1 MAIAV
6 EVKGAVAISVG
17 TGSADALES
26 LGYSMNGVTY
36 IEEAFYDNVMGD
48 QNGGDAGPPIEIQV
62 FGQIHRVRMELTK
75 WDEAVADKIRAR
87 ANDNG
92 STTAG
97 SFGLTPGSL
106 LFAGGYGYR
115 LVCNSANDPRNYL
128 FAIPR
133 QPIEMN
139 AGSKHSRLILE
150 WECHAVSGVLY
161 NATVS

>member
-1 MAIAV
+1 MTAAV
-6 EVKGAVAISVG
+6 QVKGAVAISVG
-17 TGSADALES
+17 TGASDALEA

-36 IEEAFYDNVMGD
+36 IEEAFYDNVQGD
-48 QNGGDAGPPIEIQV
+48 ENGGDSGPPIDIQV

-97 SFGLTPGSL
+97 SFGATAGDL
-106 LFAGGYGYR
+106 LFAGGAGFR
-115 LVCNSANDPRNYL
+115 LLLNSASNPRNYL

-133 QPIEMN
+133 PPMEMN
-139 AGSKHSRLILE
+139 AGSKHSRLTIE
-150 WECHAVSGVLY
+150 WECHAVSGVLW
-161 NATVS
+161 NSTTS